1 MKSFSD
7 LLIAWHAKSG
17 RHHLPWQQ
25 SKDPYRIWVSEI
37 MLQQTQVA
45 TVIDYYHRF
54 MKKFPTIKAL
64 AHADE
69 EEVMQ
74 LWSGLGYYRR
84 ARFLHEGAQMI
95 MDEMGGDFPFQFDVM
110 MKIPGIGRSTAGAIA
125 AFSFNQKKAILDGN
139 VKRVLSRYF
148 LITQWTG
155 LPKTEKKLWD
165 YAESLLPNKNIDTY
179 TQALMDLGATV
190 CNKKPQCE
198 LCPLKKTCLAFQKN
212 KVDLVP
218 APRPQKKIPTE
229 STHMII
235 IKHHDEIL
243 LVKRP
248 QDGIWGGLWSL
259 PQYENKSITPKAWAK
274 KQFGLETNLIKKD
287 LKAST
292 TFTHFKLD
300 IMYTVLETKSQRAKT
315 PHTWLSLNSIEGAAI
330 PSIIKKILSK
340 LHT

>member
-1 MKSFSD
+1 MKSFAD

-25 SKDPYRIWVSEI
+25 SKDPYSVWVSEI
-37 MLQQTQVA
+37 MLQQTQVT
-45 TVIDYYHRF
+45 TVIDYYNRF

-64 AHADE
+64 ANADE

-95 MDEMGGDFPFQFDVM
+95 VGEMEGNFPSDFDMM

-148 LITQWTG
+148 LISEWTG
-155 LPKTEKKLWD
+155 LPQTEKKLWH
-165 YAESLLPNKNIDTY
+165 YAESLLPNKNIATY
-179 TQALMDLGATV
+179 TQALMDLGATL
-190 CNKKPQCE
+190 CNKKPQCN
-198 LCPLKKTCLAFQKN
+198 LCPLNKTCLAFQKS
-212 KVDLVP
+212 KVHLIP
-218 APRPQKKIPTE
+218 IPRPQKKIPTE
-229 STHMII
+229 STYMMII
-235 IKHHDEIL
+235 KYHDEIL

-248 QDGIWGGLWSL
+248 QSGIWGGLWSL
-259 PQYENKSITPKAWAK
+259 PQHENKSITPKTWVK
-274 KQFGLETNLIKKD
+274 KHFGLEASLLEKD

-300 IMYTVLETKSQRAKT
+300 ITYSILETKSQRSKT
-315 PHTWLSLNSIEGAAI
+315 PHTWLSLNHIEGAAI
-330 PSIIKKILSK
+330 PAIIKRILLK
-340 LHT
+340 L

>member
-1 MKSFSD
+1 MKSFAD
-7 LLIAWHAKSG
+7 LLITWHAKSG

-25 SKDPYRIWVSEI
+25 SKDPYSVWVSEI
-37 MLQQTQVA
+37 MLQQTQVT
-45 TVIDYYHRF
+45 TVINYYNRF

-64 AHADE
+64 AYADE
-69 EEVMQ
+69 EEIMQ

-95 MDEMGGDFPFQFDVM
+95 MEKMEGNFPSEFNIM
-110 MKIPGIGRSTAGAIA
+110 IKIPGIGRSTAGAIA

-148 LITQWTG
+148 LISEWTG
-155 LPKTEKKLWD
+155 LPKIEKKLWS

-179 TQALMDLGATV
+179 TQALMDLGATL
-190 CNKKPQCE
+190 CNKKPQCNS
-198 LCPLKKTCLAFQKN
+198 CPIKKTCLAFQKN
-212 KVDLVP
+212 KVHLIP

-248 QDGIWGGLWSL
+248 QSGIWGGLWSL
-259 PQYENKSITPKAWAK
+259 PQHENRLITPKRWVK
-274 KQFGLETNLIKKD
+274 KYFGLETSVIEKN

-300 IMYTVLETKSQRAKT
+300 ITYSILETKSQRSKI
-315 PHTWLSLNSIEGAAI
+315 PHTWLSINHIEGAAI
-330 PSIIKKILSK
+330 PSIIKKILLK
-340 LHT
+340 I

>member
-1 MKSFSD
+1 MKSFAD
-7 LLIAWHAKSG
+7 LLITWHAKSG

-25 SKDPYRIWVSEI
+25 SKDPYSVWVSEI

-95 MDEMGGDFPFQFDVM
+95 IDEMDGRFPSEFDM
-110 MKIPGIGRSTAGAIA
+110 MIKIPGIGRSTAGAIA

-148 LITQWTG
+148 LITEWTG
-155 LPKTEKKLWD
+155 LPKIEKKLWD
-165 YAESLLPNKNIDTY
+165 YAVSLIPNKNIDTY
-179 TQALMDLGATV
+179 TQALMDLGATI
-190 CNKKPQCE
+190 CNKKPQCG
-198 LCPLKKTCLAFQKN
+198 LCPLKKTCLAFEKN
-212 KVDLVP
+212 KVHLVP
-218 APRPQKKIPTE
+218 VPRPKKKIPTE
-229 STHMII
+229 CTHMVI

-248 QDGIWGGLWSL
+248 EGGIWGGLWSL
-259 PQYENKSITPKAWAK
+259 PQFEDTSTTPKAWVK
-274 KQFGLETNLIKKD
+274 KTFGLETSLLEKN

-300 IMYTVLETKSQRAKT
+300 ITYSVLEAKLQRSKT
-315 PHTWLSLNSIEGAAI
+315 PHTWLSLNNIEGAAI
-330 PSIIKKILSK
+330 PAIIKKMLSK
-340 LHT
+340 V

>member
-1 MKSFSD
+1 MKSFAD

-25 SKDPYRIWVSEI
+25 SKDPYSVWVSEI
-37 MLQQTQVA
+37 MLQQTQVT
-45 TVIDYYHRF
+45 TVIDYYNRF

-64 AHADE
+64 ANADE

-95 MDEMGGDFPFQFDVM
+95 VGEMKGNFPSEFDMM

-125 AFSFNQKKAILDGN
+125 AFSFNQNKAILDGN

-148 LITQWTG
+148 LISEWTG
-155 LPKTEKKLWD
+155 LPQTEKKLWN

-179 TQALMDLGATV
+179 TQALMDLGATL
-190 CNKKPQCE
+190 CNKKPQCN
-198 LCPLKKTCLAFQKN
+198 LCPLKKTCLAFQKG
-212 KVDLVP
+212 KVHLIP

-235 IKHHDEIL
+235 IKYHDEIL

-248 QDGIWGGLWSL
+248 QSGIWGGLWSL
-259 PQYENKSITPKAWAK
+259 PQHENTSITPKTWIK
-274 KQFGLETNLIKKD
+274 KHFGLEASLLKKD

-300 IMYTVLETKSQRAKT
+300 ITYSILEAKSQRSKI
-315 PHTWLSLNSIEGAAI
+315 PHTWLALNHIEGAAI
-330 PSIIKKILSK
+330 PSIIKKILLK
-340 LHT
+340 I

>member
-25 SKDPYRIWVSEI
+25 SKDPYSVWVSEI
-37 MLQQTQVA
+37 MLQQTQVT
-45 TVIDYYHRF
+45 TVIDYYNRF

-69 EEVMQ
+69 EEVMK

-95 MDEMGGDFPFQFDVM
+95 VEEMGGNFPSEFEIM

-125 AFSFNQKKAILDGN
+125 AFSFNQKKSILDGN

-148 LITQWTG
+148 LITEWTG
-155 LPKTEKKLWD
+155 LPKTEKKLWN

-179 TQALMDLGATV
+179 TQALMDLGATL
-190 CNKKPQCE
+190 CNKKPQCHV
-198 LCPLKKTCLAFQKN
+198 CPLKKTCLAFQKN
-212 KVDLVP
+212 KVDLIP
-218 APRPQKKIPTE
+218 APRPQKKIPNE
-229 STHMII
+229 STHMVI

-248 QDGIWGGLWSL
+248 QGGIWGGLWSL
-259 PQYENKSITPKAWAK
+259 PQYENISITPKAWVK
-274 KQFGLETNLIKKD
+274 KQFGFETNLIKKD

-300 IMYTVLETKSQRAKT
+300 ITYSILEAKSQRSKT
-315 PHTWLSLNSIEGAAI
+315 PHTWLSLNHIEGAAI
-330 PSIIKKILSK
+330 PSIIKKILLK
-340 LHT
+340 I

>member
-1 MKSFSD
+1 MKSFAD
-7 LLIAWHAKSG
+7 LLITWHAKSG

-25 SKDPYRIWVSEI
+25 SKDPYSVWVSEI

-69 EEVMQ
+69 EEVMK

-95 MDEMGGDFPFQFDVM
+95 MEEMGGNFPSEFDM
-110 MKIPGIGRSTAGAIA
+110 MLRIPGIGRSTAGAIA

-148 LITQWTG
+148 LIEEWSG
-155 LPKTEKKLWD
+155 LPKIEKKLWN
-165 YAESLLPNKNIDTY
+165 YAESVLPNKDIDTY
-179 TQALMDLGATV
+179 TQALMDLGATL
-190 CNKKPQCE
+190 CNKNPKCT
-198 LCPLKKTCLAFQKN
+198 LCPLKKTCLAFQEN
-212 KVDLVP
+212 KVHLIP
-218 APRPQKKIPTE
+218 APRPQKKIPSQ
-229 STHMII
+229 STQMVI

-248 QDGIWGGLWSL
+248 QGGIWGGLWSL
-259 PQYENKSITPKAWAK
+259 PQYDNKSTTSKAWVK
-274 KQFGLETNLIKKD
+274 KYFELETNVLEEN
-287 LKAST
+287 LKVST
-292 TFTHFKLD
+292 AFTHFKLD
-300 IMYTVLETKSQRAKT
+300 ITYSILESKSQRSKM
-315 PHTWLSLNSIEGAAI
+315 PHTWLSLNHIEGAAI
-330 PSIIKKILSK
+330 PAIIRKILLK
-340 LHT
+340 I

>member
-1 MKSFSD
+1 MKSLAD
-7 LLIAWHAKSG
+7 RLITWHAKSG

-25 SKDPYRIWVSEI
+25 SKDPYDVWVSEI

-45 TVIDYYHRF
+45 TVINYYHRF

-64 AHADE
+64 ADADE

-95 MDEMGGDFPFQFDVM
+95 MEEMEGVFPSHFDMM
-110 MKIPGIGRSTAGAIA
+110 MKIPGIGRSTAGAIS

-165 YAESLLPNKNIDTY
+165 YAESLLPDKNIATY
-179 TQALMDLGATV
+179 TQALMDLGATI
-190 CNKKPQCE
+190 CNKKPVCE
-198 LCPLKKTCLAFQKN
+198 SCPLKKTCLAFQKN
-212 KVDLVP
+212 KVHLVP
-218 APRPQKKIPTE
+218 TPRPRIKIPTE
-229 STHMII
+229 STHMVI
-235 IKHHDEIL
+235 IKHHDEVL
-243 LVKRP
+243 LIKRP
-248 QDGIWGGLWSL
+248 QGGIWSGLWSL
-259 PQYENKSITPKAWAK
+259 PQYENKSATPRAWIK
-274 KQFGLETNLIKKD
+274 KNFGLEVSLIEKD

-292 TFTHFKLD
+292 IFTHYKLD
-300 IMYTVLETKSQRAKT
+300 ITYSILEARSQRAKS
-315 PHTWLSLNSIEGAAI
+315 PHTWLSLNTIEGAAI
-330 PSIIKKILSK
+330 PAIIKKILLK
-340 LHT
+340 L

>member
-1 MKSFSD
+1 MKSLAD
-7 LLIAWHAKSG
+7 RLITWHAKSG

-25 SKDPYRIWVSEI
+25 SKDPYDVWVSEI

-45 TVIDYYHRF
+45 TVINYYHRF

-64 AHADE
+64 ADADE

-95 MDEMGGDFPFQFDVM
+95 MEEMEGVFPSHFDMM
-110 MKIPGIGRSTAGAIA
+110 MKIPGIGRSTAGAIS

-165 YAESLLPNKNIDTY
+165 YAESLLPDKNIATY
-179 TQALMDLGATV
+179 TQALMDLGATI
-190 CNKKPQCE
+190 CNKKPVCE
-198 LCPLKKTCLAFQKN
+198 SCPLKKTCLAFQKN
-212 KVDLVP
+212 KVHLVP
-218 APRPQKKIPTE
+218 TPRPRIKIPTE
-229 STHMII
+229 STHMVI
-235 IKHHDEIL
+235 IKHHDEVL
-243 LVKRP
+243 LIKRP
-248 QDGIWGGLWSL
+248 QGVIWSGLWSL
-259 PQYENKSITPKAWAK
+259 PQYENKSATPRAWIK
-274 KQFGLETNLIKKD
+274 KNFGLDVSLIEKD

-292 TFTHFKLD
+292 IFTHYKLD
-300 IMYTVLETKSQRAKT
+300 ITYSILEARSQRAKS
-315 PHTWLSLNSIEGAAI
+315 PHTWLSLNTIEGAAI
-330 PSIIKKILSK
+330 PAIIKKILLK
-340 LHT
+340 L

>member
-25 SKDPYRIWVSEI
+25 SKDPYKVWVSEI
-37 MLQQTQVA
+37 MLQQTQVT
-45 TVIDYYHRF
+45 TVIDYYNRF

-95 MDEMGGDFPFQFDVM
+95 MDEMGGDFPSQFDLM

-179 TQALMDLGATV
+179 TQALMDLGATL
-190 CNKKPQCE
+190 CNKKPQCD

-212 KVDLVP
+212 KVHLVP
-218 APRPQKKIPTE
+218 TPRPQKKIPKE
-229 STHMII
+229 STHMVI
-235 IKHHDEIL
+235 IKYHDEVL
-243 LVKRP
+243 LIKRP
-248 QDGIWGGLWSL
+248 QGGIWAGLWSL
-259 PQYENKSITPKAWAK
+259 PQYEDESLSARTWVK
-274 KQFGLETNLIKKD
+274 KYFGLETNLIEND

-292 TFTHFKLD
+292 TFTHYKLD
-300 IMYTVLETKSQRAKT
+300 IAYSILEAKSQRTKM

-330 PSIIKKILSK
+330 PAVIKKILLK
-340 LHT
+340 L

>member
-1 MKSFSD
+1 MKSLAD

-17 RHHLPWQQ
+17 RHHLPWQK
-25 SKDPYRIWVSEI
+25 SKDPYSVWVSEI

-45 TVIDYYHRF
+45 TVIDYYNRF

-69 EEVMQ
+69 EEVMK

-95 MDEMGGDFPFQFDVM
+95 VEEMEGNFPSEFELM

-148 LITQWTG
+148 LITEWTG
-155 LPKTEKKLWD
+155 LPKTDKKLWN
-165 YAESLLPNKNIDTY
+165 YAESLLPNKNINIY
-179 TQALMDLGATV
+179 TQALMDLGATL
-190 CNKKPQCE
+190 CNKKPQCHV
-198 LCPLKKTCLAFQKN
+198 CPLKKTCLAFQKN
-212 KVDLVP
+212 KVDLIP
-218 APRPQKKIPTE
+218 APRPQKKIPKE
-229 STHMII
+229 STHMVI

-248 QDGIWGGLWSL
+248 QGGIWGGLWSL
-259 PQYENKSITPKAWAK
+259 PQYENILITPKAWVK
-274 KQFGLETNLIKKD
+274 KHFGFETNLLEKD

-300 IMYTVLETKSQRAKT
+300 ITYSILEAKSQHSKT
-315 PHTWLSLNSIEGAAI
+315 PHTWLSLNHIEGAAI
-330 PSIIKKILSK
+330 PSIIKKILLK
-340 LHT
+340 L

>member
-25 SKDPYRIWVSEI
+25 SKDPYKVWVSEI
-37 MLQQTQVA
+37 MLQQTQVT
-45 TVIDYYHRF
+45 TVIDYYNRF

-95 MDEMGGDFPFQFDVM
+95 MDEMGGHFPSDFDMM

-139 VKRVLSRYF
+139 VKRVLARYF
-148 LITQWTG
+148 LINQWTG
-155 LPKTEKKLWD
+155 LHKTEKELWG

-179 TQALMDLGATV
+179 TQALMDLGATL
-190 CNKKPQCE
+190 CNKKSQCE
-198 LCPLKKTCLAFQKN
+198 VCPLNKTCLAFQKN
-212 KVDLVP
+212 KVHLVP
-218 APRPQKKIPTE
+218 LPRPQKKIPSK
-229 STHMII
+229 STHMVI

-243 LVKRP
+243 LIRRP

-259 PQYENKSITPKAWAK
+259 PQYENKSITPNAWVK
-274 KQFGLETNLIKKD
+274 KQFGLEASLITKD

-300 IMYTVLETKSQRAKT
+300 ITYSVLEAKSQHAKL
-315 PHTWLSLNSIEGAAI
+315 PHTWLTLNSLEGAAI
-330 PSIIKKILSK
+330 PSIIKKILLK
-340 LHT
+340 L

>member
-1 MKSFSD
+1 
-7 LLIAWHAKSG
+7 
-17 RHHLPWQQ
+17 
-25 SKDPYRIWVSEI
+25 
-37 MLQQTQVA
+37 MLQQTQVT
-45 TVIDYYHRF
+45 TVIDYYNRF

-64 AHADE
+64 AYADE

-95 MDEMGGDFPFQFDVM
+95 VGEMEGNFPSDFDMM
-110 MKIPGIGRSTAGAIA
+110 MKIPGIGRSTSGAIA

-148 LITQWTG
+148 LISEWTG
-155 LPKTEKKLWD
+155 LPKTEKKLWH

-179 TQALMDLGATV
+179 TQALMDLGATL
-190 CNKKPQCE
+190 CNKKPQCN
-198 LCPLKKTCLAFQKN
+198 LCPLNKTCLAFQKS
-212 KVDLVP
+212 KVHLIP
-218 APRPQKKIPTE
+218 TPRPQKKIPTE
-229 STHMII
+229 STHMMI

-248 QDGIWGGLWSL
+248 QSGIWGGLWSL
-259 PQYENKSITPKAWAK
+259 PQHENKSITPKTWVK
-274 KQFGLETNLIKKD
+274 KHFGLEASLLEKD

-300 IMYTVLETKSQRAKT
+300 ITYSILEAKSQRSKI
-315 PHTWLSLNSIEGAAI
+315 PHTWLSINTLEGAAI
-330 PSIIKKILSK
+330 PAIIKRILLK
-340 LHT
+340 L

>member
-25 SKDPYRIWVSEI
+25 SKDPYKVWVSEI
-37 MLQQTQVA
+37 MLQQTQVT
-45 TVIDYYHRF
+45 TVIDYYNRF

-95 MDEMGGDFPFQFDVM
+95 MDEMGGDFPSQFDLM

-179 TQALMDLGATV
+179 TQALMDLGATL
-190 CNKKPQCE
+190 CNKKPQCD

-212 KVDLVP
+212 KVHLVP
-218 APRPQKKIPTE
+218 TPRPQKKIPTE
-229 STHMII
+229 STHMVI
-235 IKHHDEIL
+235 IKHHDEVL
-243 LVKRP
+243 LIKRP
-248 QDGIWGGLWSL
+248 QGGIWAGLWSL
-259 PQYENKSITPKAWAK
+259 PQYEDESLSARTWVK
-274 KQFGLETNLIKKD
+274 KYFGLETNLIEND

-292 TFTHFKLD
+292 TFTHYKLD
-300 IMYTVLETKSQRAKT
+300 IAYSILEAKSQRAKM

-330 PSIIKKILSK
+330 PAVIKKILLK
-340 LHT
+340 L

>member
-1 MKSFSD
+1 
-7 LLIAWHAKSG
+7 
-17 RHHLPWQQ
+17 
-25 SKDPYRIWVSEI
+25 
-37 MLQQTQVA
+37 
-45 TVIDYYHRF
+45 

-64 AHADE
+64 ANADE

-95 MDEMGGDFPFQFDVM
+95 VGEMEGNFPSDFDMM

-148 LITQWTG
+148 LISEWTG
-155 LPKTEKKLWD
+155 LPKTEKKLWH

-179 TQALMDLGATV
+179 TQALMDLGATL
-190 CNKKPQCE
+190 CNKKPQCN
-198 LCPLKKTCLAFQKN
+198 LCPLNKTCLAFQKS
-212 KVDLVP
+212 KVHLIP
-218 APRPQKKIPTE
+218 TPRPQKKIPTE
-229 STHMII
+229 STYMMI

-248 QDGIWGGLWSL
+248 QSGIWGGLWSL
-259 PQYENKSITPKAWAK
+259 PQHENKSITPKTWVK
-274 KQFGLETNLIKKD
+274 KHFGLEASLLEKD

-300 IMYTVLETKSQRAKT
+300 ITYSILETKSQRSKI
-315 PHTWLSLNSIEGAAI
+315 PHTWLSLNHIEGAAI
-330 PSIIKKILSK
+330 PSIIKKILLK
-340 LHT
+340 L

>member
-1 MKSFSD
+1 MKSFAD
-7 LLIAWHAKSG
+7 LLITWHAKSG

-25 SKDPYRIWVSEI
+25 SKDPYSVWVSEI

-95 MDEMGGDFPFQFDVM
+95 IDEMDGCFPSEFDLM
-110 MKIPGIGRSTAGAIA
+110 IKIPGIGRSTAGAIA

-148 LITQWTG
+148 LITEWTG
-155 LPKTEKKLWD
+155 LPKIEKKLWD
-165 YAESLLPNKNIDTY
+165 YATSLLPNKNIDTY
-179 TQALMDLGATV
+179 TQALMDLGATI

-198 LCPLKKTCLAFQKN
+198 LCPLKKTCLAFEKN
-212 KVDLVP
+212 KVHLVP
-218 APRPQKKIPTE
+218 VPRPKKKIPTE
-229 STHMII
+229 CTHMVI

-248 QDGIWGGLWSL
+248 EGGIWGGLWSL
-259 PQYENKSITPKAWAK
+259 PQFEDTSTTPKAWVK
-274 KQFGLETNLIKKD
+274 KTFGLETSMLEKN

-300 IMYTVLETKSQRAKT
+300 ITYSVLEAKLQRSKT
-315 PHTWLSLNSIEGAAI
+315 PHTWLSLNNIEGAAI
-330 PSIIKKILSK
+330 PAIIKKILSK
-340 LHT
+340 V

>member
-1 MKSFSD
+1 MKSFAD
-7 LLIAWHAKSG
+7 LLITWHAKSG

-25 SKDPYRIWVSEI
+25 SKDPYSVWVSEI

-95 MDEMGGDFPFQFDVM
+95 IDEMDGRFPSEFDIM
-110 MKIPGIGRSTAGAIA
+110 IKIPGIGRSTAGAIA

-148 LITQWTG
+148 LITEWTG
-155 LPKTEKKLWD
+155 LPKIEKKLWD
-165 YAESLLPNKNIDTY
+165 YATSLLPNKNIDTY
-179 TQALMDLGATV
+179 TQALMDLGATI

-198 LCPLKKTCLAFQKN
+198 LCPLKKTCLAFEKN
-212 KVDLVP
+212 KVHLVP
-218 APRPQKKIPTE
+218 VPRPKKKIPTE
-229 STHMII
+229 CTHMVI

-248 QDGIWGGLWSL
+248 EGGIWGGLWSL
-259 PQYENKSITPKAWAK
+259 PQFEDTSTTPKAWVK
-274 KQFGLETNLIKKD
+274 KNFGLETSLLEKN

-300 IMYTVLETKSQRAKT
+300 ITYSVLEAKLQRSKT
-315 PHTWLSLNSIEGAAI
+315 PHTWLSLNNIEGAAI
-330 PSIIKKILSK
+330 PAIIKKMLSK
-340 LHT
+340 V